1 MYTCDLTNPIP
12 STWSIPHLPS
22 ECLTLCGRGGQG
34 LYEDEGEYGVNMA
47 FIGPTPLLQA
57 CLGATHSSQASPAK
71 EAAKAP
77 PVRPSSSSCVVRDS
91 LHLFFW
97 SKRADISHV
106 RSEGLCV
113 GGRWWLSKPSPTL
126 DGAAVFCLP
135 VPDGVPHTVILG
147 QSALLYHHGCVF
159 PASMDTG
166 SGQGAHN
173 MQVSELDGLS
183 P

>member
-34 LYEDEGEYGVNMA
+34 LYEDGGEYGVNMA
-47 FIGPTPLLQA
+47 FIGPKPLLQT

-71 EAAKAP
+71 EAVRTP
-77 PVRPSSSSCVVRDS
+77 PLRLSSSSCVVIDS

-106 RSEGLCV
+106 RSEGVCGVAQQTLPHSGWGRCLLPPHSGWGAPHCHFGTICSSVPSWLCFS
-113 GGRWWLSKPSPTL
+113 W
-126 DGAAVFCLP
+126 
-135 VPDGVPHTVILG
+135 
-147 QSALLYHHGCVF
+147 
-159 PASMDTG
+159 
-166 SGQGAHN
+166 
-173 MQVSELDGLS
+173 
-183 P
+183 